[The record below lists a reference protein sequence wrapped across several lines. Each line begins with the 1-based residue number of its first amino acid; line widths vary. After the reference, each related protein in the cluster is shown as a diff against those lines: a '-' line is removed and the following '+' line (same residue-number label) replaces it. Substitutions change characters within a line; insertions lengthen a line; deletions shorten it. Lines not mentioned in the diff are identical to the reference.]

1 MTEDH
6 KVRCSIHLLGAF
18 FLLRQWR
25 NRRRFFSVSTKSTP
39 HRKLYKRVYLISVAM
54 SAVAIRMPSLF
65 SRVGVPMLH
74 SSCVLGCTLFA
85 GDLLGQAVSSK
96 TDHMSFWWLRVI
108 CSDMK
113 RSLFVGVSG
122 FLFSGPLSFFVH
134 RMVFK
139 LYPGNGRLTGL
150 SFWVFMI
157 S

>member
-1 MTEDH
+1 
-6 KVRCSIHLLGAF
+6 
-18 FLLRQWR
+18 
-25 NRRRFFSVSTKSTP
+25 
-39 HRKLYKRVYLISVAM
+39 M

-139 LYPGNGRLTGL
+139 LYPGNGRLTVMKRIVMTTSVSPLIIACGIIPSTFLYSRDLDAVHVSCFGMGL
-150 SFWVFMI
+150 LGRRRW
-157 S
+157 